1 MTSEEL
7 LHIFKTSGEELV
19 NETSIEEVKHSL
31 KEKFTSASPSVED
44 LIATSIII
52 SGQLQQKFLLKVLEK
67 ALCNESA
74 SLSTDKSS

>member
-19 NETSIEEVKHSL
+19 KENLIEEIEHSL
-31 KEKFTSASPSVED
+31 KEKFTNSSPSIEE
-44 LIATSIII
+44 LIAATFI
-52 SGQLQQKFLLKVLEK
+52 SSYQLQQKFLFKVLEK

-74 SLSTDKSS
+74 SLSTDKPS

>member
-7 LHIFKTSGEELV
+7 LHIFKVSGEELV
-19 NETSIEEVKHSL
+19 NENPIEEVERSI
-31 KEKFTSASPSVED
+31 KEKFTNSSPSTEEV
-44 LIATSIII
+44 IAATFITSY
-52 SGQLQQKFLLKVLEK
+52 QLQQKFLFKVLEK